1 MGGHP
6 HCAASHRRTGGDDYK
21 VRVWGESL
29 AHLSRLPA
37 PAERASLASSTDTK
51 VQNRKCLYTLH
62 GHLDY
67 VRSCQFHHEMPWI
80 VSLCLR
86 LVLLFF
92 RMCLNCHIPPQLSAS
107 DDQTIRIWSFSSR
120 QCIAILTG
128 HNHYIM
134 CAQFHPKDDLI
145 VSASMDSTVRV
156 WDISGTCIRALS
168 QRGTIWLT
176 DATVRPGM

>member
-1 MGGHP
+1 MN
-6 HCAASHRRTGGDDYK
+6 
-21 VRVWGESL
+21 E
-29 AHLSRLPA
+29 
-37 PAERASLASSTDTK
+37 DTK

-80 VSLCLR
+80 VSEDVGKLR
-86 LVLLFF
+86 YQYRLMQLS
-92 RMCLNCHIPPQLSAS
+92 CQLSAS

-156 WDISGTCIRALS
+156 WDISGGSTDPCSGVQTERT
-168 QRGTIWLT
+168 RRTGT
-176 DATVRPGM
+176 DACIQHPLQAYGRR